1 MRSLVSQHLDYICV
15 FVTLCVC
22 VRTGVCRCVQVCTS
36 EVTEGRYSFIDPLI
50 SGLGRG
56 EGARELQST
65 LGEKKTSVVESNE
78 AKQEGI
84 KEIKQVR
91 K

>member
-1 MRSLVSQHLDYICV
+1 M

-65 LGEKKTSVVESNE
+65 SGEKKKKRSREQQSQTRRNKKDKTGEEV
-78 AKQEGI
+78 I
-84 KEIKQVR
+84 KEWV
-91 K
+91 